1 MSTFSSAGSINKQI
15 LLGNISSD
23 IKSTK
28 IPNSDTTVATFSLV
42 TNRKW
47 CDSKGNDMEEAIFH
61 NVVAR
66 GSIADNIVKYNHKWS
81 KLYIEGYSRT
91 RDWVKDWIKKYKTE
105 LIAEVVVFLNNKN
118 NSNEKN

>member
-1 MSTFSSAGSINKQI
+1 
-15 LLGNISSD
+15 
-23 IKSTK
+23 
-28 IPNSDTTVATFSLV
+28 
-42 TNRKW
+42 
-47 CDSKGNDMEEAIFH
+47 MEEAIFH

-118 NSNEKN
+118 NSNDSKVDEVTIDEMPAELNDE